1 VQNQP
6 NTSSKL
12 IAATQRA
19 AGFASNSINANARYG
34 MANKVAQA

>member
-6 NTSSKL
+6 NTSNKL
-12 IAATQRA
+12 VAATQRA
-19 AGFASNSINANARYG
+19 AGLTNSSVNAKARYG

>member
-6 NTSSKL
+6 NTSIKL

-19 AGFASNSINANARYG
+19 AGLASSSVTANARYG
-34 MANKVAQA
+34 IANKVAQA